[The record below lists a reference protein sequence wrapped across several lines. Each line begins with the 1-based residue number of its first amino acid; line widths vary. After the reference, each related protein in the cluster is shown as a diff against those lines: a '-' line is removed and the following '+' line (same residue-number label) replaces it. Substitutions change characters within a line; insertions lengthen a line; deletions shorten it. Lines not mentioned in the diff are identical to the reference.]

1 MNCIIYPLD
10 LSRRFERSWTARM
23 ARSGDAG
30 RAAIAAAT
38 VVAFPSS
45 KKTIPMTGTRPNFRA
60 KTRGTGRP

>member
-10 LSRRFERSWTARM
+10 LSRRFERSWAARM
-23 ARSGDAG
+23 ARNDDAK

-45 KKTIPMTGTRPNFRA
+45 KKMIPVTGTSPNFRE
-60 KTRGTGRP
+60 KTRKAV